1 MAAFAILIPDKKESI
16 KEDVCNTGVWYSD
29 NQGILIEAQLKNF
42 DVLVIQ
48 FFVWLLMIVNHE
60 KNLKRFNK

>member
-48 FFVWLLMIVNHE
+48 FCVWLLMIVNHE